1 MSEAAFATLASA
13 RQAAG
18 LSIEEAARQ
27 LKFAARQLEA
37 LEAGQLQ
44 RLPGGTFVRGMVRS
58 YAKLLRVDPEPL
70 LAQIAAQVPPPDA
83 ERLAQRYS
91 QPVPF
96 SDGARRSNYL
106 YVALSL
112 VLLVA
117 VAALALQ
124 WRQERKSTS
133 TLAFVSAAQM
143 PAEPSRADAAAA
155 PAGAAASPA
164 PAAKAATSE
173 APAGKPA
180 SSPAKASAG
189 KPAASAAPAAA
200 KSPAPATPVAAST
213 PAAKPAAKPEGAP
226 QSTRPPEPSAP
237 AGKPAPVA
245 SAAAKPAAV
254 ASAPAGVAAGA
265 PATAGA
271 SVAAAP
277 AGIGRITLQFEG
289 ESWVE
294 IRSGSGKLLV
304 ASLHTPGTERLV
316 SGVPPF
322 EVVIGNAQQ
331 VRLTY
336 NDKPVDLSP
345 YVKVEV
351 ARFTLQ

>member
-1 MSEAAFATLASA
+1 MTEAAFAALASA

-18 LSIEEAARQ
+18 LSLEEAARQ
-27 LKFAARQLEA
+27 LKFAPRQLEA

-117 VAALALQ
+117 VAAVALQ

-143 PAEPSRADAAAA
+143 PAEPARAGTAQAPAPAAAAASTAKSAAAA
-155 PAGAAASPA
+155 PGAKQVAGAAPS
-164 PAAKAATSE
+164 AKSQ
-173 APAGKPA
+173 
-180 SSPAKASAG
+180 ASAASTAMAPEP
-189 KPAASAAPAAA
+189 KPAAIV
-200 KSPAPATPVAAST
+200 PAP
-213 PAAKPAAKPEGAP
+213 
-226 QSTRPPEPSAP
+226 
-237 AGKPAPVA
+237 
-245 SAAAKPAAV
+245 KPAAV
-254 ASAPAGVAAGA
+254 AAAPAPKPAAIA
-265 PATAGA
+265 A
-271 SVAAAP
+271 AAAP
-277 AGIGRITLQFEG
+277 REPAAAAEAALAAAGTGRITLQFDG

-304 ASLHTPGTERLV
+304 ASLHTAGTERLV

>member
-1 MSEAAFATLASA
+1 MSEAAFAALASA

-27 LKFAARQLEA
+27 LKFAPRQIEA

-58 YAKLLRVDPEPL
+58 YAKLLRVDAEPL
-70 LAQIAAQVPPPDA
+70 LAQIAAQVPPPDD
-83 ERLAQRYS
+83 ERLAHRYR

-96 SDGARRSNYL
+96 SDGARRSNYM

-117 VAALALQ
+117 VAAVALQ
-124 WRQERKSTS
+124 WRQERASS
-133 TLAFVSAAQM
+133 RTLAFVSAAQM
-143 PAEPSRADAAAA
+143 PAEPAKAPAAAA
-155 PAGAAASPA
+155 PA
-164 PAAKAATSE
+164 E
-173 APAGKPA
+173 APA
-180 SSPAKASAG
+180 
-189 KPAASAAPAAA
+189 AAPAARSSEPA
-200 KSPAPATPVAAST
+200 KAVAPASVAKPPARPESAPKAEKPADAGPQASK
-213 PAAKPAAKPEGAP
+213 PAATLAATAKPAAPG
-226 QSTRPPEPSAP
+226 
-237 AGKPAPVA
+237 
-245 SAAAKPAAV
+245 AAV
-254 ASAPAGVAAGA
+254 AHSG
-265 PATAGA
+265 T
-271 SVAAAP
+271 
-277 AGIGRITLQFEG
+277 GRISLQFEG

-322 EVVIGNAQQ
+322 EMVIGNAQQ

-336 NDKPVDLSP
+336 NDKPVDLTP
-345 YVKVEV
+345 YVRVEV